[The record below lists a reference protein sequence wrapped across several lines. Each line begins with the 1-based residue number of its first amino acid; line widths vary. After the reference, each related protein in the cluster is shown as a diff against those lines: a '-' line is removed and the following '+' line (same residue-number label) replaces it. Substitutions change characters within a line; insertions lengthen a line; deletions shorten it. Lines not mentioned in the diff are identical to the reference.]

1 MNSRKKKFTINELL
15 KWTNLKTINPKSGRK
30 IKQSG
35 KIYKSLQKQFVKNF
49 KDNINPLDSTDNKDP
64 VSQDD
69 IWLYDESNKKI
80 YGSIPP
86 ERLVIYQEG
95 NFIRC
100 FDSNS
105 LLMMKKNN
113 MTSHPIS
120 SKIIPEEAF
129 QKALE
134 RGALE
139 EKKETKKERINN
151 LAFAVFQKLLFN
163 SVYISEKIFMNSDKE
178 KDNKIYHELK
188 DFYKN
193 NFSKEHFL
201 IIDPENK
208 LFEKSG
214 SELNKLELID
224 SKEYILQNMEILLN
238 CENESI
244 KMMVIYI
251 IVGSLTAVLPE
262 IRKLYPDI
270 AFTFSI

>member
-1 MNSRKKKFTINELL
+1 MVSRQKKFTINELL

-35 KIYKSLQKQFVKNF
+35 KIYKSLQKAFLKNF

-100 FDSNS
+100 FDANS

-129 QKALE
+129 QKAGFNVYASQVKNCFRTTKE
-134 RGALE
+134 K
-139 EKKETKKERINN
+139 EKKKKDEE
-151 LAFAVFQKLLFN
+151 QK
-163 SVYISEKIFMNSDKE
+163 ISSF
-178 KDNKIYHELK
+178 
-188 DFYKN
+188 
-193 NFSKEHFL
+193 
-201 IIDPENK
+201 
-208 LFEKSG
+208 
-214 SELNKLELID
+214 
-224 SKEYILQNMEILLN
+224 
-238 CENESI
+238 
-244 KMMVIYI
+244 
-251 IVGSLTAVLPE
+251 
-262 IRKLYPDI
+262 
-270 AFTFSI
+270 